1 MPLININKLKEEA
14 AKTAAK
20 AKEAAEQ
27 VAKKAQVTADNLGVT
42 EALNNAANYTKQQ
55 AQTVSKFAGD
65 TSANVS
71 QFVKD
76 ASANVADTA
85 TKLANNIAESE
96 WLQNTINTLTDAAN
110 VAIKNTNG
118 ALHFV
123 GDKAQEIIADEQ
135 TQKILS
141 ATTEA
146 AQKTGKITV
155 KGLKVISGVQAV
167 QDRKKSI
174 ANKEEADQL
183 KAEIESTT
191 EALRDDL
198 NDTLEVFGAIRMN
211 ALKRTVG
218 LFLNYLERMNQRSK
232 AKEYDFLKEIDMKPE
247 ELAEMKQVDMK
258 ATEAA
263 KVLAVGGGF
272 AAIGLVGTPFLVTGL
287 VTTFAAASTGTAI
300 SSLSGAAATNAVLA
314 WLGGGAV
321 AAGGGGMAAG
331 AAVLTTI
338 TATATAGLAIVAVG
352 TLASAFYAKKNTESE
367 QYLADIKTWAA
378 ETEQS
383 WIALNAIK
391 ARVLEM
397 QSLTEELETR
407 AMMLLGRM
415 EPFVDCFNPQNQ
427 QMLETFQQ
435 TAIAVKSMSELAQT
449 PILDEEGNI
458 SQAANIVIAKT
469 EKVLNKKL

>member
-1 MPLININKLKEEA
+1 MALIDLKKLKDEA

-27 VAKKAQVTADNLGVT
+27 AAIKAKATADNLGVT
-42 EALNNAANYTKQQ
+42 EAIGNATDYARQQ
-55 AQTVSKFAGD
+55 AQTIGKYAEE

-71 QFVKD
+71 RFVSD
-76 ASANVADTA
+76 TSASVATSA
-85 TKLANNIAESE
+85 TSLVNNITESE
-96 WLQNTINTLTDAAN
+96 WFQNAVSTMTNMAN

-123 GDKAQEIIADEQ
+123 GDKAPEIVADEQ

-155 KGLKVISGVQAV
+155 KGLKVVSGVQAV
-167 QDRKKSI
+167 QDRKKTI
-174 ANKEEADQL
+174 ANKEKADQL

-198 NDTLEVFGAIRMN
+198 NETLEVFGATRMK

-218 LFLNYLERMNQRSK
+218 VFLNYLERMNQRSK
-232 AKEYDFLKEIDMKPE
+232 AKEYEFLKEIDLKPE

-258 ATEAA
+258 TSEAA

-272 AAIGLVGTPFLVTGL
+272 AAIGLVGTPALVTGL

-321 AAGGGGMAAG
+321 AAGGGGIAAG
-331 AAVLTTI
+331 AAVMATI
-338 TATATAGLAIVAVG
+338 TATATAGLAIIAVG
-352 TLASAFYAKKNTESE
+352 TLASAFYARKNTESE
-367 QYLADIKTWAA
+367 QYLADIKAWAA

-391 ARVLEM
+391 TRVLEM
-397 QSLTEELETR
+397 QNLTEELESR
-407 AMMLLGRM
+407 ALVLLGRM
-415 EPFVDCFNPQNQ
+415 ELFVDCFDPQNQ

-435 TAIAVKSMSELAQT
+435 TAITIKSMSELAQT

-458 SQAANIVIAKT
+458 SQAANIVISKT

>member
-1 MPLININKLKEEA
+1 MALIDIKKLKDEA

-27 VAKKAQVTADNLGVT
+27 AALKAKSTANNLGVKD
-42 EALNNAANYTKQQ
+42 AIGNAADYAKQQ
-55 AQTVSKFAGD
+55 AQTIGKYAEK

-71 QFVKD
+71 RFVSD
-76 ASANVADTA
+76 ASASVATSA
-85 TKLANNIAESE
+85 TSLVNNIAESE
-96 WLQNTINTLTDAAN
+96 WFQKTVNTMTNMAN

-123 GDKAQEIIADEQ
+123 GDKAQEIVADEQ

-141 ATTEA
+141 ATTNA
-146 AQKTGKITV
+146 AQKTGRITV
-155 KGLKVISGVQAV
+155 KGLKVVSGVQAV

-191 EALRDDL
+191 EDLRDDL
-198 NDTLEVFGAIRMN
+198 NETLEVFGALRMK

-218 LFLNYLERMNQRSK
+218 VFLNYLERMNQHSK
-232 AKEYDFLKEIDMKPE
+232 AKEYEFLKEIDLKPE

-258 ATEAA
+258 TSEAA

-272 AAIGLVGTPFLVTGL
+272 AAIGLVGTPALVTGL

-338 TATATAGLAIVAVG
+338 TATATAGLAIIAVG
-352 TLASAFYAKKNTESE
+352 TLASAFYARKNTESE

-397 QSLTEELETR
+397 QNLTEELESR
-407 AMMLLGRM
+407 ALMLLGRM
-415 EPFVDCFNPQNQ
+415 EPFVDCFDPQNQ

-458 SQAANIVIAKT
+458 SQAANVVISKT